1 MAIPRID
8 AHCDTLGRPRALRH
22 NTKTHLDLDRL
33 CAFAPSAQFFAIF
46 APPGKDTP
54 AAYHTERLRAE
65 RMLRQNADICR
76 LATSAEEVRAAAD
89 DGKVAVLLSVEG
101 AALLNCSVVNL
112 LDAYKEGV
120 RLVNLTWNKDNIL
133 AGAAMDSG
141 SGLTKDGVRFVKA
154 MWNLGMGVD
163 LSHSSEQT
171 FWDVMEIAERPVLC
185 SHSNAKALCDHKRNL
200 TDDQIRAVIANKG
213 VIGLN
218 FCTNFLGGDEDVNAV
233 LAHVEHF
240 LSLGAGKTLCLGGDL
255 DGIEKMPEGMTGV
268 ESMPALYEAMLA
280 MGLSEELVQDI
291 FWNNLMDY
299 MERAF

>member
-8 AHCDTLGRPRALRH
+8 AHCDTLSRPRTLRH
-22 NTKTHLDLDRL
+22 NNKSQLDLDRL

-46 APPGKDTP
+46 ASPGLDTP
-54 AAYHTERLRAE
+54 ATYRTERLRAE
-65 RMLRQNADICR
+65 RMLRLNGDICR
-76 LATSAEEVRAAAD
+76 LCTSAEEIRAAAD

-101 AALLNCSVVNL
+101 AALLGCSVVTL
-112 LDAYKEGV
+112 LEAYKDGV

-141 SGLTKDGVRFVKA
+141 SGLTRDGVRFVKA

-163 LSHSSEQT
+163 LSHASEQT

-185 SHSNAKALCDHKRNL
+185 SHSNARALCDHKRNL
-200 TDDQIRAVIANKG
+200 TDEQIRAIIDNKG

-218 FCTNFLGGDEDVNAV
+218 FFPDFLGGDEDMNTI

-240 LSLGAGKTLCLGGDL
+240 LSLGAGKCLCLGGDL
-255 DGIEKMPEGMTGV
+255 DGIERMPKGMTGV

-280 MGLSEELVQDI
+280 MGLSENLVQDI
-291 FWNNLMDY
+291 FWNNMMDY
-299 MERAF
+299 LERAL